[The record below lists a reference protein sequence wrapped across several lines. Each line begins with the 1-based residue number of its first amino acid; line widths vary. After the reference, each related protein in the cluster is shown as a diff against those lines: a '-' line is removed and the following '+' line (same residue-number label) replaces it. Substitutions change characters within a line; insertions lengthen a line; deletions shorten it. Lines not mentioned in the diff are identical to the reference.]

1 MAPGADFEST
11 LPPAPNSSTSATHF
25 DPTAY
30 DTESTCPFCKI
41 AETYGPYDPAS
52 PPSPTSPSLCPEA
65 TAPSPSTFV
74 VLSTPLLIAFL
85 DILPLSHGHV
95 LLCPRRHA
103 PKLTSVTNPEA
114 AAMGVYL
121 RLLSAALVRVT
132 GVKDWNVVQ
141 NNGAAAAQVVP
152 HMHFHI
158 IPRPDLT
165 GRRER
170 FTSTMFGRGQRE
182 DLDEEEGALLAE
194 RIRDAVG
201 EILREEERDERKKAK
216 L

>member
-1 MAPGADFEST
+1 MAPAKDFQSS
-11 LPPAPNSSTSATHF
+11 LPPAPPSSNAPGHF
-25 DPTAY
+25 DPSSHDA
-30 DTESTCPFCKI
+30 EGPCPFCTISK
-41 AETYGPYDPAS
+41 TYTPYDPAS
-52 PPSPTSPSLCPEA
+52 PPPPTSPSLSPEA
-65 TAPSPSTFV
+65 IAPAPSAFL
-74 VLSTPLLIAFL
+74 VLSTTLLVAFL

-103 PKLTSVTNPEA
+103 PKLTDATDAEA
-114 AAMGVYL
+114 AAMGVHL

-165 GRRER
+165 GRTER
-170 FTSTMFGRGQRE
+170 FTSTMFGRGQRDE
-182 DLDEEEGALLAE
+182 LDEEEAAVLAE
-194 RIRDAVG
+194 RIRGAVG
-201 EILREEERDERKKAK
+201 EILREESESARAK